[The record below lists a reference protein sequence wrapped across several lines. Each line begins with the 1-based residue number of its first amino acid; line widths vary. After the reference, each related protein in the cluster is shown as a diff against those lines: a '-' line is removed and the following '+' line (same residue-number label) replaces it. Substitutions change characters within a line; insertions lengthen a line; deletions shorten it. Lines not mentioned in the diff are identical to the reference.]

1 MWGLFDILSTIKKLH
16 PCNNMILRNKPSCCN
31 HKTVYM
37 FMLIS
42 ISIIRSHDF
51 LNCFSLTF
59 DYNSVN
65 NSVPADHK
73 TLWLLSFGLVL
84 PHCQVISRAVHVLLS

>member
-1 MWGLFDILSTIKKLH
+1 MDINMWGLFDILSTIKKLH

-59 DYNSVN
+59 DYNNSVN

-73 TLWLLSFGLVL
+73 SLGWTFIWLIPSSLRGYL
-84 PHCQVISRAVHVLLS
+84 